1 MKKIKILFTIGNLDV
16 GGAEKLI
23 INQVKNLDKEKFEP
37 YLCTLFPY
45 GPHDYSKV
53 FEELKGITYQRF
65 VFKGPLDIF
74 SWVKVYSF
82 FHREKFDM
90 FCCHLFESNF
100 IIRVVNILVGR
111 KPVFIFEHNIYWK
124 KQWWKILADR
134 LLTPKTSKIFVD
146 SNAILNFTSNQ
157 EKIDKNKFAIL
168 PYPVELTDQKKFDV
182 KKIKEDLGLPANSF
196 IVGSVARFVEQKGL
210 PYYIKAGAKVLNDLK
225 QDNLYFLLIGYGKME
240 TELISLV
247 NELKIESRF
256 IIRGAKDIKEILP
269 ILDIFVI
276 SSLWEGQPLAMLEAM
291 ASGCPVVATKVG
303 GIPEILVEEKN
314 GLLAESKDEN
324 SLAKQIIKLVNND
337 KLRYSLAQ
345 EGKLA
350 AQEYGLPIYIK
361 KLEKYF
367 IDEYNNKNGH

>member
-16 GGAEKLI
+16 GGAEKLV
-23 INQVKNLDKEKFEP
+23 INQIKNIDKNKFEP

-53 FEELKGITYQRF
+53 FEELKGIPYTKF

-74 SWVKVYSF
+74 NWAKVYSF
-82 FHREKFDM
+82 LRNEKFDI

-100 IIRVVNILVGR
+100 IIRVVNLFVGR

-134 LLTPKTSKIFVD
+134 LLLKRTAKIFVD
-146 SNAILNFTSNQ
+146 SQAILNFTSSQ
-157 EKIDKNKFAIL
+157 EKIDQNKFAIL
-168 PYPVELTDQKKFDV
+168 PYPIELSEKKDFNLV
-182 KKIKEDLGLPANSF
+182 KIKENLGLPQESLV
-196 IVGSVARFVEQKGL
+196 VGSVARFVEQKGL
-210 PYYIKAGAKVLNDLK
+210 PYLISAAAKVLGSIGR
-225 QDNLYFLLIGYGKME
+225 QDVYFLLVGYGKME
-240 TELISLV
+240 VELINLV
-247 NELKIESRF
+247 DELKIESRF
-256 IIRGAKDIKEILP
+256 IIKGAKDIKEILP

-276 SSLWEGQPLAMLEAM
+276 SSLWEGQPIAMLEAM

-314 GLLAESKDEN
+314 GLLAEPKDAS
-324 SLAKQIIKLVNND
+324 SLAQQIIKLVNND
-337 KLRYSLAQ
+337 KLRYNLGK
-345 EGKLA
+345 EGRSTA
-350 AQEYGLPIYIK
+350 SEYSLPIYIK

-367 IDEYNNKNGH
+367 TDEYDRGIQH